1 MKKKVVLFPSETI
14 RLIKE
19 RWVDSQIE
27 INKIMEMEMFKEIEE
42 NTIPTISVDK
52 QQLNLLQTI
61 QRELDNLTV
70 HAQELVQYKPEITQ
84 EQSQDK
90 QVTSY
95 EQPESQEVVQHT
107 EPMSEDNHISE
118 IIEQIPQVD
127 EGKSSSSDPMI
138 EEIKDT
144 SMPTDNTQPLSDE
157 SSNNKDTQ
165 LSDSLPIVDDI
176 TNPTSTPEITD
187 QQPSDQE
194 NSEKVNNLALSKIK
208 IVAEGVDTLKENIK
222 SLFENTSKLEF
233 IENDLSTKNL
243 KKSRKTVEDLQKKCL
258 LYSET
263 LLKDL
268 LALDE
273 IVNTPEARPLRK
285 QQVQSIQQ
293 LMSDVDGINLK
304 LRNLLKVIKEKENE
318 GMYVERKF
326 L

>member
-90 QVTSY
+90 QVTLY
-95 EQPESQEVVQHT
+95 EQPESQELVQPT
-107 EPMSEDNHISE
+107 EAMSEDNHISE
-118 IIEQIPQVD
+118 VIEQIPQVD

-157 SSNNKDTQ
+157 SSNKDIQ
-165 LSDSLPIVDDI
+165 LSDNLPIVEDI

-233 IENDLSTKNL
+233 IENDLATKNL
-243 KKSRKTVEDLQKKCL
+243 KESRKTVEDLQKKCL